1 VSPYSSE
8 EIEVIIIGQ
17 MRFSGHESEY
27 WTEKT
32 YRWSFSLGPSGFP
45 RLLPDKVHNKMG
57 LQSTLNAS
65 GA

>member
-1 VSPYSSE
+1 
-8 EIEVIIIGQ
+8 VIIIGQ